1 MVVAEVD
8 LNHCRQV
15 KDKWGFQMTQ
25 RLREYGEAIT
35 AAARHDFQPQVIR
48 DPGLGQTSATGGM
61 GALHHERPKALS
73 APTPSPA
80 IALTAQDKV
89 ASEER

>member
-1 MVVAEVD
+1 MVAEVD

-25 RLREYGEAIT
+25 RLREYGDAIT
-35 AAARHDFQPQVIR
+35 AAARHDFQPQVVR
-48 DPGLGQTSATGGM
+48 DPGLGQASATSGM

-80 IALTAQDKV
+80 IALTVDAEKV
-89 ASEER
+89 KEER